1 MKLPTN
7 FCETV
12 ITNIIFEKKLRVKRV
27 AGVGI
32 SGSDDARAMTQRG
45 FPIESGQRIVTL
57 ALKQVLVLVKQA
69 AKKNV
74 LKTSFL
80 YSLEIRRR
88 AQYLNVEV
96 FELVSL
102 SDLPAR

>member
-7 FCETV
+7 FCEAV

-57 ALKQVLVLVKQA
+57 APKQVLVLVKQA
-69 AKKNV
+69 AIEKRFKN
-74 LKTSFL
+74 
-80 YSLEIRRR
+80 
-88 AQYLNVEV
+88 
-96 FELVSL
+96 
-102 SDLPAR
+102 

>member
-1 MKLPTN
+1 M
-7 FCETV
+7 

-27 AGVGI
+27 AGARI
-32 SGSDDARAMTQRG
+32 SGSDDVRAMTQRG

-57 ALKQVLVLVKQA
+57 APKQVLVLVKQA
-69 AKKNV
+69 AIEKPF
-74 LKTSFL
+74 KTSFL